1 MPAGYVDIKKE
12 SDEDLPMPS
21 TDGYYPYGTMLSFE
35 GDMAEE
41 LSVDSYSAGDVVE
54 VRAFA
59 VVKRKSEEAEEEGE
73 VEKCLHLQLTSVKL
87 SKSQTNDRAEQMY
100 GEGE

>member
-1 MPAGYVDIKKE
+1 MPAGYVDIEKE
-12 SDEDLPMPS
+12 EPEMPKAM
-21 TDGYYPYGTMLSFE
+21 DGYYPYGTMLSFE
-35 GDMAEE
+35 GDMAEQ
-41 LSVDSYSAGDVVE
+41 LSVDSYNAGDVVE
-54 VRAFA
+54 VRGFA

-87 SKSQTNDRAEQMY
+87 SKSQTSDRAEQMY

>member
-1 MPAGYVDIKKE
+1 MPAGYVDIEKE
-12 SDEDLPMPS
+12 EPEMPKAM
-21 TDGYYPYGTMLSFE
+21 DGYYPYGTMLSFE
-35 GDMAEE
+35 GDMAEA

-59 VVKRKSEEAEEEGE
+59 VVKRKSEESEEGE

-87 SKSQTNDRAEQMY
+87 AKSQTNDRAEQMY
-100 GEGE
+100 GED